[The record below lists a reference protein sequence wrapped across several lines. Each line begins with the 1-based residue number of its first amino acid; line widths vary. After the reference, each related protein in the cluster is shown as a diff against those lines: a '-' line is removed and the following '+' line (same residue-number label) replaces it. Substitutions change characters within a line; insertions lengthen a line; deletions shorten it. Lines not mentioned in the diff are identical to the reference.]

1 MSVKVEEK
9 ESIAQMSEG
18 TISNEVL
25 TEWNKRIGASLR
37 VGNTFNQ
44 FVSLEAIRKY
54 VNGIGDIPFT
64 GMWTMQERAPM
75 EHSLRLQLAL
85 QCVSHG
91 CFKGFRHSSL
101 SLRQ

>member
-54 VNGIGDIPFT
+54 VNGIGDTNPLYRDVDYAKKSPYGTLI
-64 GMWTMQERAPM
+64 APPNW
-75 EHSLRLQLAL
+75 L
-85 QCVSHG
+85 C
-91 CFKGFRHSSL
+91 
-101 SLRQ
+101 